1 MDLRNDSRTLKW
13 MQERNERPVTAEE
26 GQKLAEEIGAFKYV
40 ECSALTGRGLNAV
53 FEECIRSCL
62 NKNAFGKSKKGEKKW
77 RREKCIVL

>member
-1 MDLRNDSRTLKW
+1 

-26 GQKLAEEIGAFKYV
+26 GEKLAEEIGAFKYV

-62 NKNAFGKSKKGEKKW
+62 HKNAFGKSKKGEKKW